1 MPVRA
6 IVLGIA
12 IVCVL
17 SPLNINR
24 GGYIAFQAL
33 SALCSLSLYLSY
45 FISISSVLY
54 ARYRRGSRFK
64 LGVWN
69 WGRWG
74 GPINI
79 FALVY
84 TVYMAIWLPL
94 PTTIPVNGVNMN
106 YCGPVMLVVLL
117 VIVVGWFAWARTK
130 WSGPKSKAVDFIV
143 TTA

>member
-1 MPVRA
+1 MLC
-6 IVLGIA
+6 ITIT
-12 IVCVL
+12 CVL
-17 SPLNINR
+17 SPLNLGRN
-24 GGYIAFQAL
+24 GYLAFEAL

-45 FISISSVLY
+45 SISISCVLY
-54 ARYRRGSRFK
+54 ARYRRGSDFMV
-64 LGVWN
+64 GVWN

-94 PTTIPVNGVNMN
+94 PPTIPVNAANMN
-106 YCGPVMLVVLL
+106 YCGPAMLIVLL

-130 WSGPKSKAVDFIV
+130 WSGPNTKIMDFIIA
-143 TTA
+143 TS